1 MLKNEIG
8 DVSPGWIQCQDETD
22 AETMEL
28 VQIAFVLIEKNLK
41 AVLKPLNLKLKWTAA
56 TLIISS
62 EHTLTQKLVPCPN
75 AVFLTSGGS
84 FSQRCLTMAPFTLSH
99 LLSIFIMSH
108 RASEFLRKADFE
120 FIYQSQLLKLSCS
133 KWEGVELTAPSLRC

>member
-56 TLIISS
+56 TLSVLNI
-62 EHTLTQKLVPCPN
+62 HWPKN
-75 AVFLTSGGS
+75 
-84 FSQRCLTMAPFTLSH
+84 
-99 LLSIFIMSH
+99 
-108 RASEFLRKADFE
+108 
-120 FIYQSQLLKLSCS
+120 
-133 KWEGVELTAPSLRC
+133 